1 MEEYYKL
8 LGIQPDAS
16 VAEIKTAF
24 RRKAKLLHPDLSK
37 ENSSDTKAF
46 QKILKAYQTLISS
59 RGSAVFDS
67 LFKDRYSRGSKS
79 EESFDYRQWLSERTD
94 EESRCK
100 LVFFDLMH
108 GREDDA
114 VEEYKELSISRAD
127 FSLSRWFT
135 REDFM
140 DYGYIL
146 AEELLFR
153 EEFYDAYLLLAK
165 IIRMEYSYSYFRHFF
180 PEVMNLM
187 RTLVRSK
194 LSGNISDE
202 LVLDAL
208 EDALDLGFG
217 KKDEAY
223 ILRLMAESYDR
234 LGDTATAGLCIK
246 KAVQMDSTLSVPARF
261 KNRYSF

>member
-1 MEEYYKL
+1 MDECYKI

-46 QKILKAYQTLISS
+46 QKILKAYQSLISS
-59 RGSAVFDS
+59 RDSAIFDDP
-67 LFKDRYSRGSKS
+67 FKARYSRGSKS

-114 VEEYKELSISRAD
+114 VEEYKELSVSRVD
-127 FSLSRWFT
+127 FSLSKWFT

-140 DYGYIL
+140 DYGFIL
-146 AEELLFR
+146 AEELIFR
-153 EEFYDAYLLLAK
+153 EEFYDAYLLLAR
-165 IIRMEYSYSYFRHFF
+165 IIRMEYSYEYFRHFF

-187 RTLVRSK
+187 RMLVRSK
-194 LSGNISDE
+194 LSGNVSDE

-234 LGDTATAGLCIK
+234 LGDTATAELCIR
-246 KAVQMDSTLSVPARF
+246 KAVQMDSTLSIPARF
-261 KNRYSF
+261 KSRYSF

>member
-1 MEEYYKL
+1 MEECYKL

-37 ENSSDTKAF
+37 ENSADTKAF
-46 QKILKAYQTLISS
+46 QKILKAYQTLISL
-59 RGSAVFDS
+59 RGNSMFEES
-67 LFKDRYSRGSKS
+67 FRSRYSRGSKS
-79 EESFDYRQWLSERTD
+79 EESFDYRKWLSERTD

-114 VEEYKELSISRAD
+114 VAEYKEISVSRVD
-127 FSLSRWFT
+127 FSLSKWFT

-146 AEELLFR
+146 AEELIFR
-153 EEFYDAYLLLAK
+153 EEYYDAYLLLAR

-180 PEVMNLM
+180 PEVMDLM
-187 RTLVRSK
+187 RTLVRTK
-194 LSGNISDE
+194 LPCNVSDE
-202 LVLDAL
+202 LLLDAL
-208 EDALDLGFG
+208 EDALDLGFA

-223 ILRLMAESYDR
+223 ILRLMAEAYDR
-234 LGDTATAGLCIK
+234 LGDTSTAELCIR
-246 KAVQMDSTLSVPARF
+246 KALQMDSTLSVPARF
-261 KNRYSF
+261 KRRYSF